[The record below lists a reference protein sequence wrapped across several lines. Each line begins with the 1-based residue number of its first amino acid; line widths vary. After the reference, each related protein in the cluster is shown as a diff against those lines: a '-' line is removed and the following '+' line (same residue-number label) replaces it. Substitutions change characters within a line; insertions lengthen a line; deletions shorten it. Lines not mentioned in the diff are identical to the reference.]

1 MSWMNDLSRA
11 LRLATVAALAVLWC
25 TAARADELGDAR
37 TNMSES
43 MTAPSVVAPSGP
55 VTSSAATAPVTGA
68 GDSGNSPLI
77 LQLKRRSEQD
87 RAQDA
92 ERRGLVAPYTA
103 VTARALKD
111 APGDIVSVR
120 LYERSKERWIYEL
133 TVLSSAGRYTDL
145 VLDARTV
152 RIIAMSER

>member
-11 LRLATVAALAVLWC
+11 LCLAALAALAVLNG
-25 TAARADELGDAR
+25 TEARADDLGDAK
-37 TNMSES
+37 TSMSES

-55 VTSSAATAPVTGA
+55 VTSPASTAPVTGA
-68 GDSGNSPLI
+68 GDSGSSPLI

-92 ERRGLVAPYTA
+92 ERRGLVAPYATVA
-103 VTARALKD
+103 ASVLKD

-120 LYERSKERWIYEL
+120 LYERSKDRWIYEL
-133 TVLSSAGRYTDL
+133 AVLSSAGRYSDI